1 MADFKTEYASST
13 ASLDMTGAAT
23 LANGVSGNSAAL
35 VNTTNRYLDYF
46 VSISVTT
53 NASAIATGLVEIWAK
68 GSVDG
73 TNYEDDGN
81 DRWIGTIT
89 MGAAGVQTRRKV
101 VSLAAGFNGP
111 MPPYVILRIKNASG
125 GSFTAADAVV
135 LGVQGESV

>member
-13 ASLDMTGAAT
+13 ASLDVTATAT

-81 DRWIGTIT
+81 DRWLGTIT

-125 GSFTAADAVV
+125 GSFTAATAVV